1 MSKLIYDSIH
11 GYMEMSE
18 LCLSIIDNPTF
29 KRLKKIKQTGTC
41 YEVWPGASHNRFEHS
56 LGVGHLAEKMLKNI
70 KFKQPELNID
80 DKSIELVKIAGL
92 CHDLG
97 HGPYSHTFDN
107 EVIPELC
114 KTKEIKN
121 KTHEERSCMMLEYM
135 CKTYNIDISDK
146 EIKIIQDMI
155 EPETSKMGFIYQI
168 VNNKKCGIDVDK
180 FDYLMRDPKMIGLNY
195 SFDSSRLI
203 EQSRVIDGNICYP
216 DKLRQVI
223 MDMFHTRYT
232 LHRNIYN
239 HPVVKSVEYMIRD
252 ILILADNYMFIA
264 ESCDDPERFSNMND
278 DIISVIEYCNEH
290 TLGEK
295 NQNHLRAQKL
305 IKAIQ
310 MRDLYKYDG
319 EYNSNECDEVVS
331 KLQSGY
337 IVQKLRI
344 GYNSKNETP
353 LLTVPL
359 YNLKKPDQMYYS
371 EEINQIKP
379 SKYLEEDTYRVF
391 KTDN

>member
-18 LCLSIIDNPTF
+18 LCLSIIDNPVF
-29 KRLKKIKQTGTC
+29 KRLKNIKQTGTC

-56 LGVGHLAEKMLKNI
+56 LGVGHLSEKMLKSI
-70 KFKQPELNID
+70 KFKQPELKIND
-80 DKSIELVKIAGL
+80 RSIELVKIAGL

-107 EVIPELC
+107 EVIPKLNE
-114 KTKEIKN
+114 KNMIKN
-121 KTHEERSCMMLEYM
+121 KTHEERSCMMLDYM
-135 CKTYNIDISDK
+135 CKKYSISLTDK
-146 EIKIIQDMI
+146 EITIIKNMI
-155 EPETSKMGFIYQI
+155 EPENDNMNFIYQI

-203 EQSRVIDGNICYP
+203 EQARVIDGNICYP

-252 ILILADNYMFIA
+252 ILILADDYMHIGDA
-264 ESCDDPERFSNMND
+264 CDIPERFLTLSD
-278 DIISVIEYCNEH
+278 DIINVIEYCNEF

-295 NQNHLRAQKL
+295 NQNH
-305 IKAIQ
+305 IKAQELINKIK
-310 MRDLYKYDG
+310 MREIYKYDG
-319 EYNSNECDEVVS
+319 EYNSEECEQVTS
-331 KLQSGY
+331 KLNTPF

-353 LLTVPL
+353 LLRVPL
-359 YNLKKPDQMYYS
+359 YNLKDKDKMYYS

-391 KTDN
+391 KMGE